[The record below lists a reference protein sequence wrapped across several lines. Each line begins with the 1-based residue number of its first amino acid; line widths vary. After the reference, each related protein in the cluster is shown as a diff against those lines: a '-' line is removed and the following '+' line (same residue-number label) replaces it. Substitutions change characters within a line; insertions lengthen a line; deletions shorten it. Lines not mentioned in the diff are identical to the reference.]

1 MLPQTAT
8 VDKSG
13 RIALPKSILDALGM
27 YPGGEVTVHLIDVGV
42 IIKPKHVA
50 VPVTE
55 RIAAMNLPVA
65 DWETMEQ
72 EIEAGRL
79 G

>member
-1 MLPQTAT
+1 MLPQTAM

-27 YPGGEVTVHLIDVGV
+27 RTGGEVTVHLIDVGV
-42 IIKPKHVA
+42 IIRPKHAV
-50 VPVTE
+50 VPVTK
-55 RIAAMNLPVA
+55 RIAAMDLPVA

-72 EIEAGRL
+72 EIEAGRS

>member
-8 VDKSG
+8 VDRSG
-13 RIALPKSILDALGM
+13 RIALSKSVIDALGM
-27 YPGGEVTVHLIDVGV
+27 CPGEEVTMHLTDEGV
-42 IIKPKHVA
+42 VIKPKHTA

-55 RIAAMNLPVA
+55 CIAAMNLPVA

-79 G
+79 S